1 MKAFSTLVITLGLMA
16 ATSAFAADTDR
27 HQPTAAAS
35 SVSTLTRA
43 EVRAEAVAA
52 LAQQRAIGYVAET
65 GASLKPAPVAASPV
79 TRAEVRAA
87 AIEARSAQSFN
98 DVRG

>member
-27 HQPTAAAS
+27 YEPTAAAS

-52 LAQQRAIGYVAET
+52 LAQQRVIGYVAET
-65 GASLKPAPVAASPV
+65 GTSLKPAPVAVSSV
-79 TRAEVRAA
+79 TRAEVRIAA
-87 AIEARSAQSFN
+87 LSVQDGPFDGGAY
-98 DVRG
+98 